1 MGQVFALFAS
11 IAIIISCM
19 GLFGLASLNFA
30 QRKREVGI
38 RKVFGAPLVRLL
50 ANLVKDYS
58 KLIALSTVLAVPL
71 AWWIMSNWLS
81 NFVFKVDMNIWTFLF
96 TGLGTLLLAWAT
108 IGYLT
113 IRTASLNPVDTLKEE

>member
-1 MGQVFALFAS
+1 M
-11 IAIIISCM
+11 
-19 GLFGLASLNFA
+19 
-30 QRKREVGI
+30 
-38 RKVFGAPLVRLL
+38 
-50 ANLVKDYS
+50 
-58 KLIALSTVLAVPL
+58 LAVPL